1 MIDRQ
6 AESYC
11 RLLQFLRQE
20 LRLNINY
27 NNLQIFTDF
36 EQGLRNTIASVLP
49 EANNSGCWFHYIQVR
64 QKTKD
69 K

>member
-27 NNLQIFTDF
+27 NNLQIITDF
-36 EQGLRNTIASVLP
+36 EQGLRNAIARVLP
-49 EANNSGCWFHYIQVR
+49 EANNSGCWFHYIQVL